1 MLTPW
6 EAHARFTGQDLLYYN
21 KYLSRQESPREVSL
35 FDLCVLSNFDCL
47 VTEASNASS
56 ADLSLEVLIS
66 IIKN

>member
-1 MLTPW
+1 MLKLW
-6 EAHARFTGQDLLYYN
+6 EAHARFTRQNLRYYN
-21 KYLSRQESPREVSL
+21 KYLSKQESAREANI
-35 FDLCVLSNFDCL
+35 DHCVLSNFVCL